1 LWRFGKKA
9 LTIPYLQ
16 KRLSRLQNCK
26 K

>member
-9 LTIPYLQ
+9 LTVPYLQ